1 MSEIEKIKAA
11 HAARKSRRSRPPR
24 PPTSSVLS
32 PSGEIGDADAEEA
45 INGGKVD
52 IEVSSGQVDGD
63 DTQSEELGMVST
75 MKKQHAQQ
83 VESLREQITSLN
95 VELSS
100 LRRNHLEN
108 VKAITQERDMF
119 ASQLAAEQ
127 SGSSRLGPAGDS
139 KKLSDLEVQLRASR
153 TRNSDLESENSAL
166 RDELKQLKFLVQA
179 SKTIDAASDGY
190 NKVVNELVDTKMK
203 CAQLQEEKEDLLRIN
218 KELTTT
224 SAVLRDANG
233 ELEKS
238 RSEWVVQCAEL
249 EKKRA
254 ELADKMDK
262 VLKKRATEETSNDAT
277 SYTGSD
283 LQELK
288 L

>member
-24 PPTSSVLS
+24 PPTSSVLA
-32 PSGEIGDADAEEA
+32 PSAEIGGTEDEEA
-45 INGGKVD
+45 SNGVKLD
-52 IEVSSGQVDGD
+52 SDPSSGQVDGD
-63 DTQSEELGMVST
+63 GTQSEESALVST
-75 MKKQHAQQ
+75 LKKQHSQQ
-83 VESLREQITSLN
+83 VESLRQQISTLN

-119 ASQLAAEQ
+119 AAQLAAEQ
-127 SGSSRLGPAGDS
+127 SSASKSGSSGVDS
-139 KKLSDLEVQLRASR
+139 KKLIDLEAQLRASR
-153 TRNSDLESENSAL
+153 TRNSDLEAENTAL
-166 RDELKQLKFLVQA
+166 RDEVKQLTFLVQA
-179 SKTIDAASDGY
+179 NKTFDAASDGY
-190 NKVVNELVDTKMK
+190 NKVVKELVHSKLK

-249 EKKRA
+249 EKRRA
-254 ELADKMDK
+254 ELEDK
-262 VLKKRATEETSNDAT
+262 VKEKPIAEETSNDAT
-277 SYTGSD
+277 SYIGSD

>member
-24 PPTSSVLS
+24 PPSSSVLA
-32 PSGEIGDADAEEA
+32 PSDETDNVEGEEA
-45 INGGKVD
+45 MNGVTMDSGS
-52 IEVSSGQVDGD
+52 SSGHIDGD
-63 DTQSEELGMVST
+63 EGQSEESVLVST
-75 MKKQHAQQ
+75 LKKQHAQQ
-83 VESLREQITSLN
+83 VEALRQQVSTMN

-100 LRRNHLEN
+100 LRRNHIEN
-108 VKAITQERDMF
+108 LKAITQERNMF
-119 ASQLAAEQ
+119 ASQLATEQ
-127 SGSSRLGPAGDS
+127 NAAAKLAASGADL
-139 KKLSDLEVQLRASR
+139 KKLTDLEAQLRASR
-153 TRNSDLESENSAL
+153 SRNAVLETQNESL
-166 RDELKQLKFLVQA
+166 RDEVKQLTFLTQA
-179 SKTIDAASDGY
+179 VKTIDAASDGY
-190 NKVVNELVDTKMK
+190 NKVVNELVNSKLK

-254 ELADKMDK
+254 ELEDMVKAKPE
-262 VLKKRATEETSNDAT
+262 TEKNGNDAT
-277 SYTGSD
+277 SYAGSD